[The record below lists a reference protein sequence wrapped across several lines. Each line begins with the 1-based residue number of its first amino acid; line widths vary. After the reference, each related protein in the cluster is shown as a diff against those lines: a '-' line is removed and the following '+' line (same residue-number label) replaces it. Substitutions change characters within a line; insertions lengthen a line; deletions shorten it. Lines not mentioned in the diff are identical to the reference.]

1 MHSLSNLIVGLYLG
15 LPQASKDSLDEI
27 TQKVFFD
34 IEIGGKPAGQWIVIL
49 SCSFQLH
56 AEVSYFAFAHA
67 LAMWL
72 SRASVTDY
80 LHFSIFEVIIDLC

>member
-1 MHSLSNLIVGLYLG
+1 MGLYLG

-34 IEIGGKPAGQWIVIL
+34 IEIGGKPAGQWIIIL
-49 SCSFQLH
+49 LRPFQLH
-56 AEVSYFAFAHA
+56 AEVSYITFVPA

-80 LHFSIFEVIIDLC
+80 CHFSIFIVIRDIDIKDNQHQ